1 MVAVSPL
8 SNADKPAAIATIVA
22 AFATDPVERWLWPE
36 ADAYAAS
43 FPDFVA
49 AFGGD
54 LAFGDQ
60 TAWGARDG
68 SAVALWLTPGAEPAE
83 ETLVGLL
90 TESVSQQKHD
100 DLFSTLEQMAAIHP
114 RDPHWYLPWLAVAP
128 GRQGHGVGGQLL
140 EHGLAIVDAD
150 KLPAFL
156 ETPNPRTVPL
166 YESHGFEVIGTA
178 QAGSCPPMTSMLRAA
193 I

>member
-1 MVAVSPL
+1 MSAL

-36 ADAYAAS
+36 ADAYTAS

-54 LAFGDQ
+54 RAFGHQ

-68 SAVALWLTPGAEPAE
+68 SAVALWLAPGVEPVE
-83 ETLVGLL
+83 EALVGVL
-90 TESVSQQKHD
+90 TESVSVQKHD

-128 GRQGHGVGGQLL
+128 GRQGHGLGGQLL
-140 EHGLAIVDAD
+140 EHGLAIVDANE
-150 KLPAFL
+150 LPAFL

-166 YESHGFEVIGTA
+166 YESHGFEVVGTA

-193 I
+193 V